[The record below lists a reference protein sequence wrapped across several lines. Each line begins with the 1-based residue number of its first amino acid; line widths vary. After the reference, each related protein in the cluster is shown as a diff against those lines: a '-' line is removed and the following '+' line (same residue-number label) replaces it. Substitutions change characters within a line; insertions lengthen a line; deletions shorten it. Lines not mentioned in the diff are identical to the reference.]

1 MSPSTGTSTTRGPEE
16 AARLLD
22 TGYRPYDGPRVRRRP
37 APSAACVR
45 YSVGRGLGVGRP
57 FGGKVPIGL
66 VMIVAYLPAVALVGV
81 TVVAGDIFGTPLN
94 ESVRDFF
101 GLTTTAVVAF
111 SALVVPELFCTDKRT
126 GMLGRY
132 LSTPLTRWTYLLG
145 KAGALLVL
153 LSMVVMGPPL
163 ILLLG
168 LSGVG
173 DELPPLLT
181 VLDLFWRVVVG
192 AALLSLPLAAVGSA
206 VSSLTSRRVVAT
218 AIIAVVMLLGTA
230 RHRGAAARP
239 ARRTRSASFDV
250 VSVAF
255 EMPYRLLLLGTE
267 GGSDLSSVPLWQLA
281 HRPGRPGSCCP
292 PPSSSPP
299 TPPRRC
305 PDEPEHRHRHR
316 SPRRAPP
323 PPAAPAEARRRA
335 GRREPL
341 VRQGRRRLR
350 RLAQRCAPVSPPC
363 SGPNGAGKS
372 TLLRLV
378 CGLTRPSR
386 GTVRLL
392 GHDPRRHPEVYRRV
406 GLAPQQ
412 EALFDHESPT
422 RFVETAARLV
432 GLPDP
437 SSATRAAMD
446 RVGLDPADPRPL
458 RPALRRRAAARQDR
472 PGHRPPPAA
481 ARPRRAGRGPGPPP
495 AARRPRPGRARSA
508 TRATRSSCPATCS
521 ASSTGSA
528 TASSS
533 WRRGG
538 WSRPAPRTG
547 CASCSTTAP

>member
-22 TGYRPYDGPRVRRRP
+22 TGYRPYDGPRSGVP
-37 APSAACVR
+37 GAVASLVR

-66 VMIVAYLPAVALVGV
+66 VMIVAYLPAIALVGV

-132 LSTPLTRWTYLLG
+132 LSTPLTRWTYLIG

-153 LSMVVMGPPL
+153 LSIVVMGPPL

-230 RHRGAAARP
+230 VTAVLSETGSPDSVRL
-239 ARRTRSASFDV
+239 FDV

-267 GGSDLSSVPLWQLA
+267 GGSDLSSVPLWQLLTSWA
-281 HRPGRPGSCCP
+281 
-292 PPSSSPP
+292 
-299 TPPRRC
+299 
-305 PDEPEHRHRHR
+305 
-316 SPRRAPP
+316 AWVVL
-323 PPAAPAEARRRA
+323 PAA
-335 GRREPL
+335 
-341 VRQGRRRLR
+341 VV
-350 RLAQRCAPVSPPC
+350 VS
-363 SGPNGAGKS
+363 SYATTK
-372 TLLRLV
+372 V
-378 CGLTRPSR
+378 SR
-386 GTVRLL
+386 
-392 GHDPRRHPEVYRRV
+392 
-406 GLAPQQ
+406 
-412 EALFDHESPT
+412 
-422 RFVETAARLV
+422 
-432 GLPDP
+432 
-437 SSATRAAMD
+437 
-446 RVGLDPADPRPL
+446 
-458 RPALRRRAAARQDR
+458 
-472 PGHRPPPAA
+472 
-481 ARPRRAGRGPGPPP
+481 
-495 AARRPRPGRARSA
+495 
-508 TRATRSSCPATCS
+508 
-521 ASSTGSA
+521 
-528 TASSS
+528 
-533 WRRGG
+533 
-538 WSRPAPRTG
+538 
-547 CASCSTTAP
+547 